1 MKNETIK
8 NTHIHTHEFLLLFH
22 SRISSFYIY
31 IYISESMGGY
41 SVSMVGELQRVN
53 EREIY
58 IY

>member
-1 MKNETIK
+1 MKQSK
-8 NTHIHTHEFLLLFH
+8 THTYTLMSSFFYFTQEYLLF
-22 SRISSFYIY
+22 IY
-31 IYISESMGGY
+31 IYILESMGGY

>member
-22 SRISSFYIY
+22 TRISSFYIY
-31 IYISESMGGY
+31 ILESMGGY

-53 EREIY
+53 EIY
-58 IY
+58 IYIY